1 MRELETKR
9 LLLRRLR
16 ADDAESIFNNWASDS
31 EVTKYVTWDVHK
43 GISETKAILDMWL
56 AEYSNDNCYRYGI
69 ENKADGELIGI
80 IDVVG
85 YHHGNPVIGYCSCR
99 RYWGNGFMTEALGAI
114 MKELENDGF
123 TELVIEAAAENIAS
137 NRVIEKNGFKLVD
150 KREDRISE
158 IKPQVVTI
166 NSYRYYVNDK

>member
-1 MRELETKR
+1 
-9 LLLRRLR
+9 
-16 ADDAESIFNNWASDS
+16 
-31 EVTKYVTWDVHK
+31 
-43 GISETKAILDMWL
+43 
-56 AEYSNDNCYRYGI
+56 
-69 ENKADGELIGI
+69 
-80 IDVVG
+80 
-85 YHHGNPVIGYCSCR
+85 
-99 RYWGNGFMTEALGAI
+99 